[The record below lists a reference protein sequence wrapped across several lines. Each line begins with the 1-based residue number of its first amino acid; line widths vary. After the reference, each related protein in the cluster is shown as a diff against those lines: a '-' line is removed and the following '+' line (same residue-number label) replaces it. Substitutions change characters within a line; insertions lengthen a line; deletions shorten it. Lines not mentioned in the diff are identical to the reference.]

1 MQRDGFLFYRSYFE
15 SIQQLEPEDRQLI
28 YDAICQYA
36 LYGKEIEL
44 SGAPAAILLLI
55 KPTLDASRKKAEN
68 GRKGGQSK
76 SKPQANDKQTESKP
90 EPKPKPKQRRASQLS
105 AEQLS
110 LFEKFY
116 SAYPKKTDRGTAERA
131 WAKINPDSDMTEK
144 IVEAVEKAKRYDSRF
159 REKQYI
165 PNPASW
171 LNAKGYMNEYGTEG
185 GDSHEQADPNK
196 RGPTDWRNFK
206 PSGGFKGTE

>member
-55 KPTLDASRKKAEN
+55 KPTLDASRKKAES

-76 SKPQANDKQTESKP
+76 SKPQANDKQTES
-90 EPKPKPKQRRASQLS
+90 EPKPEAKPKQRRGSQLS
-105 AEQLS
+105 A
-110 LFEKFY
+110 
-116 SAYPKKTDRGTAERA
+116 
-131 WAKINPDSDMTEK
+131 
-144 IVEAVEKAKRYDSRF
+144 
-159 REKQYI
+159 
-165 PNPASW
+165 
-171 LNAKGYMNEYGTEG
+171 
-185 GDSHEQADPNK
+185 
-196 RGPTDWRNFK
+196 
-206 PSGGFKGTE
+206 